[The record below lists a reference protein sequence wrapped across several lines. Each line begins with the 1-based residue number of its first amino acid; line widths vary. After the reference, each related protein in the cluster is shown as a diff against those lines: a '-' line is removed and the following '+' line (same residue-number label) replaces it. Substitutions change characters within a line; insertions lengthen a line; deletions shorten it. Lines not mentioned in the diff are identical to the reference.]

1 MFLKPAFNVE
11 NELYLEQHKEHVHEY
26 GEMYEL
32 YPCDE
37 CGIRGTD
44 VTSIR
49 KHIEEEHR
57 LSDSESNLDFEAE
70 NDSEADLYPLGE
82 LGIIKLPVIS
92 QTIKQN
98 LKEICTN

>member
-1 MFLKPAFNVE
+1 ME

-26 GEMYEL
+26 EEMYEL

-49 KHIEEEHR
+49 NHIEEEH
-57 LSDSESNLDFEAE
+57 
-70 NDSEADLYPLGE
+70 
-82 LGIIKLPVIS
+82 
-92 QTIKQN
+92 
-98 LKEICTN
+98 